1 MDMHATII
9 GAPVAQIAGPDK
21 VAGRTRFAADVE
33 LPGMLWGKIL
43 RSPHPHARIRHI
55 DAAAAWRVPG
65 VKAVVTGQDA
75 PGLLMG
81 KVLRDMP
88 VLCWDRVRYI
98 GDRVAAVAAE
108 TPDAAEAALLHIDV
122 DYDVLPAVFDP
133 MDAMRPDAPLL
144 HDNVASY
151 AGAPLDVL
159 ATDVHNGQTRLAW
172 AKGDVVEGFR
182 QADVVLEHTFSIPS
196 RHQGYLE
203 PFTSVIAIDDD
214 GRIQAWCS
222 SKAPFRARVQLAHAL
237 GLREEHI
244 RVNVVAVGGDFGGK
258 GDARDLPVAYLLA
271 QRSRRPVKIVLSAWE
286 ELTASNPTHPTV
298 VTMRSGVTRDG
309 RLTARTVRTVHAS
322 GAYGAMKPRAFLS
335 TSHYVGGGYRVPN
348 TSFEFLQVYTN
359 TTPGGYFRA
368 PGAHQYTFALECH
381 TDLLAREL
389 GMDPAAFRRMNLV
402 GPGEEDAVGRP
413 LRVADV
419 RQVLDAALAAGRWG
433 EPKAGPGRGKGVA
446 IFGRQIGGGAS
457 GAVLTAEADGTFTVL
472 SPTVDVGTG
481 THTLVQQ
488 IVATEMD
495 VPLSWVRVR
504 QGDTDSTPF
513 DEGPRASRVTYTE
526 GHAVMQACARL
537 RQALH
542 DGATPPLTMTVQ
554 HDAPQPADVMYFS
567 AQVAEVEVD
576 RETGQVKVIKVV
588 TAHDVGTVIN
598 PLAHQGQIDGGFVT
612 GLGLAVTEELVSE
625 GGQILNGHFGEY
637 KLPTIADIP
646 PLETVLVPTS
656 GGEGPYQAKAIGEL
670 ANNATAAAIA
680 NAVADAVGCRLF
692 ELPITAE
699 RVYAALHQIER
710 PEAA

>member
-1 MDMHATII
+1 MQSTMI
-9 GAPVAQIAGPDK
+9 GAPVSRIEGPEK
-21 VAGRTRFAADVE
+21 VAGRTHFAADVN

-43 RSPHPHARIRHI
+43 RSPYPHARIRRI
-55 DAAAAWRVPG
+55 NATAAWSVPG
-65 VKAVVTGQDA
+65 VLAVVTGQDV
-75 PGLLMG
+75 PGYVMG

-108 TPDAAEAALLHIDV
+108 TPEAAEAALSLIDV
-122 DYDVLPAVFDP
+122 DYEVLPAVFDP
-133 MDAMRPDAPLL
+133 MEAVKPDAPVL
-144 HDNVASY
+144 HDDVASY
-151 AGAPLDVL
+151 AGAPLNVL
-159 ATDVHNGQTRLAW
+159 AQDVHNGQTRLVW
-172 AKGDVVEGFR
+172 AKGDVVAGFR
-182 QADVVLEHTFSIPS
+182 QADVILEHTFAIPS

-203 PFTSVIAIDDD
+203 PFTSIISIDDD

-222 SKAPFRARVQLAHAL
+222 SKAPFRARLQLAQAL
-237 GLREEHI
+237 GLQAEHI
-244 RVNVVAVGGDFGGK
+244 RVNVVSVGGDFGGK
-258 GDARDLPVAYLLA
+258 GDARDLPIAYLLA
-271 QRSRRPVKIVLSAWE
+271 KMARRPVKIVMSYQE

-298 VTMRSGVTRDG
+298 VTIRSGVTRDG
-309 RLTARTVRTVHAS
+309 RLTAREVRTVHAS
-322 GAYGAMKPRAFLS
+322 GAYAAMKPRSFLS
-335 TSHYVGGGYRVPN
+335 TSHYVGGGYNVPN

-381 TDLLAREL
+381 TDLLAREVGL
-389 GMDPAAFRRMNLV
+389 DPAAFRLKNLL
-402 GPGEEDAVGRP
+402 GPGEEDAIGRP

-419 RQVLDAALAAGRWG
+419 RQVLEAALEAGRWG
-433 EPKAGPGRGKGVA
+433 EPKAAPSRGKGVA
-446 IFGRQIGGGAS
+446 IFGRQIGGGAAA
-457 GAVLTAEADGTFTVL
+457 AVLTAEADGTYTIL

-481 THTLVQQ
+481 THTIEQQ

-495 VPLSWVRVR
+495 VQLSQVRVR

-526 GHAVMQACARL
+526 GQAVMQACEQMRRAI
-537 RQALH
+537 A
-542 DGATPPLTMTVQ
+542 DGATLPLTITVE
-554 HDAPQPADVMYFS
+554 HDAPQPQDVMYFS

-612 GLGLAVTEELVSE
+612 GLGLAVTEELVCE
-625 GGQILNGHFGEY
+625 DGQILNGHLGDY

-646 PLETVLVPTS
+646 ALETVLVHTN
-656 GGEGPYQAKAIGEL
+656 GGEGPYRAKAIGEL

-680 NAVADAVGCRLF
+680 NAVADAVGCQLF

-699 RVYAALHQIER
+699 RVYAALHQG
-710 PEAA
+710 

>member
-1 MDMHATII
+1 MDMQSTII
-9 GAPVAQIAGPDK
+9 GAPDSRIEGPEK
-21 VAGRTRFAADVE
+21 VTGRTHYTADID

-43 RSPHPHARIRHI
+43 RSPHPHARIRRI

-65 VKAVVTGQDA
+65 VKAVVTGQDV
-75 PGLLMG
+75 PGHLMG

-108 TPDAAEAALLHIDV
+108 TPEAAEQALSLIDV
-122 DYDVLPAVFDP
+122 DYELLPAVFDP
-133 MDAMRPDAPLL
+133 IEAMRPDAPLL
-144 HDNVASY
+144 HDDVASY
-151 AGAPLDVL
+151 AGAPLAVL
-159 ATDVHNGQTRLAW
+159 ASDVRNGQTRLTW
-172 AKGDVVEGFR
+172 SKGDVEAGFR
-182 QADVVLEHTFSIPS
+182 QADVILEHTFSVPS

-203 PFTSVIAIDDD
+203 PFTSIISIDDE

-222 SKAPFRARVQLAHAL
+222 SKAPFRARLQLAQAL
-237 GLREEHI
+237 GLQDEQI
-244 RVNVVAVGGDFGGK
+244 RVNVVSVGGDFGGK
-258 GDARDLPVAYLLA
+258 GDARDLPIAYLLA
-271 QRSRRPVKIVLSAWE
+271 KLAQRPVKIVMSYFE

-298 VTMRSGVTRDG
+298 VTIRSGVTRDG
-309 RLTARTVRTVHAS
+309 RLTAREVRTVHAS
-322 GAYGAMKPRAFLS
+322 GAYGAMKPRSFL
-335 TSHYVGGGYRVPN
+335 TTTHYVGGGYSVPH
-348 TSFEFLQVYTN
+348 TSFEFLQVCTN

-413 LRVADV
+413 LRVVDV
-419 RQVLDAALAAGRWG
+419 RQVLEAALEAGRWG
-433 EPKAGPGRGKGVA
+433 EPKAGPERGKGVA
-446 IFGRQIGGGAS
+446 IFGRQIGGGVA
-457 GAVLTAEADGTFTVL
+457 GAVLTAEADGTFTVV

-481 THTLVQQ
+481 THTIEQQ

-495 VPLSWVRVR
+495 VPLSQVRVR

-526 GHAVMQACARL
+526 GQAVMQACEQMKRAIE
-537 RQALH
+537 
-542 DGATPPLTMTVQ
+542 DGATLPLTITIE
-554 HDAPQPADVMYFS
+554 HDAPQPEDVMYFS

-576 RETGQVKVIKVV
+576 RETGQVKVINVV

-625 GGQILNGHFGEY
+625 DGQILNGHLGDY
-637 KLPTIADIP
+637 KLPTMLDIP
-646 PLETVLVPTS
+646 PLETVLVRSS

-680 NAVADAVGCRLF
+680 NAVADAVGCQLF

-699 RVYAALHQIER
+699 RVYAALHQ
-710 PEAA
+710 A

>member
-1 MDMHATII
+1 MDVQSTLL
-9 GAPVAQIAGPDK
+9 GAPVAQIHGPEK
-21 VAGRTRFAADVE
+21 VTGGARFAADVHI
-33 LPGMLWGKIL
+33 PGLLWGKIL
-43 RSPHPHARIRHI
+43 RSPHPHARIRRI
-55 DAAAAWRVPG
+55 DASAARSIPG

-108 TPDAAEAALLHIDV
+108 TPEAAEEALLHIVV
-122 DYDVLPAVFDP
+122 DYEVLPAVFDP
-133 MDAMRPDAPLL
+133 LDAIRTEAPLL
-144 HDNVASY
+144 HDDVASY
-151 AGAPLDVL
+151 AGAPLNVL
-159 ATDVHNGQTRLAW
+159 ANDVHNGQTRLSW
-172 AKGDVVEGFR
+172 TKGDVEEGFR
-182 QADVVLEHTFSIPS
+182 QAEVILEHSFSVPS

-203 PFTSVIAIDDD
+203 PFASVLAIDPD
-214 GRIQAWCS
+214 GRIQTWCS
-222 SKAPFRARVQLAHAL
+222 SKAPFRARLQLAQAL
-237 GLREEHI
+237 GLREEQI
-244 RVNVVAVGGDFGGK
+244 RVNVVSVGGDFGGK

-271 QRSRRPVKIVLSAWE
+271 QIARRPVKIVLSYGE

-298 VTMRSGVTRDG
+298 VTIRSGVTRDG
-309 RLTARTVRTVHAS
+309 RLTARQVRTIHAS
-322 GAYGAMKPRAFLS
+322 GAYGAMKPRSFLS
-335 TSHYVGGGYRVPN
+335 TSHYVGGGYRVPH

-381 TDLLAREL
+381 TDLLARGL
-389 GMDPAAFRRMNLV
+389 GMDPAAFRRLNLV

-419 RQVLDAALAAGRWG
+419 GQVLEAALQASRWG
-433 EPKAGPGRGKGVA
+433 EDKAAPGRGKGVA
-446 IFGRQIGGGAS
+446 IFGRQIGGGA
-457 GAVLTAEADGTFTVL
+457 AAAMLTAEADGSFTVL

-481 THTLVQQ
+481 THTIEQQ
-488 IVATEMD
+488 IVATEMG
-495 VPLSWVRVR
+495 VPLSSVRVR

-526 GHAVMQACARL
+526 GQAVLKACTQL
-537 RQALH
+537 RQAIQ
-542 DGATPPLTMTVQ
+542 DGAGLPLTVTVE
-554 HDAPQPADVMYFS
+554 HDAPQPEDVMYFS

-576 RETGQVKVIKVV
+576 RETGQVKVLSMV

-598 PLAHQGQIDGGFVT
+598 PLAHQGQIDGGLVT
-612 GLGLAVTEELVSE
+612 GLGLAVTEELRSE
-625 GGQILNGHFGEY
+625 DGQILNGHLGDY

-646 PLETVLVPTS
+646 TLETVLVRTS

-699 RVYAALHQIER
+699 RVYTALHQL
-710 PEAA
+710 